1 MSYGSIVYSDI
12 AVTSANGTVSTNSH
26 THFINFY
33 NTDASTNAVVK
44 LNGGPR
50 EVLIPAG
57 KNYVEIKGDY
67 TSFEILTAGV
77 TLSVFAIG

>member
-1 MSYGSIVYSDI
+1 MSYGSIVHSR
-12 AVTSANGTVSTNSH
+12 TSVDSTDEEVSTDSH
-26 THFINFY
+26 THFINFF
-33 NTDASTNAVVK
+33 NTHSSTNAVVR

-67 TSFEILTAGV
+67 TSYEVITPSV
-77 TLSVFAIG
+77 TLAVFAIG